1 MKKTL
6 LAVVIGAF
14 IVVGCGQK
22 ELSPL
27 EIEQVSNLKSELAAT
42 EKSLSNAKLDQ
53 DKYAGGLIK
62 ALIQTRAEVLETNK
76 ALLQQRI
83 NAIESGA
90 KIDIVI
96 EGVQQNPELAKQL
109 ELEIAKA
116 EEDIKAEKKDA
127 EQYSGGLILSMK
139 LATIATQE
147 QTLAML
153 QQKYLSAKYG
163 LMINDNAET
172 VAVSKE
178 PEKDGKVNHKNESA
192 DSAPALL
199 PPENGPFGFKMGLT
213 KKNIEDMTGADVKL
227 VREEENL
234 YIVSQS
240 PKNNA
245 SFDSFGLVISPTVG
259 LCQIRAIGKDIKNN
273 SHGLQLQDKFWDLV
287 KSLESIYGTS
297 KRTDT
302 LISGSIW
309 QDPQYWM
316 TALSKDERFLSA
328 RWKKQNE
335 AMKDSDIVDIGVE
348 ARANSSSN
356 GFLFL
361 QYSFSNE
368 KDCLNEIESAK
379 KSSL

>member
-1 MKKTL
+1 
-6 LAVVIGAF
+6 
-14 IVVGCGQK
+14 
-22 ELSPL
+22 
-27 EIEQVSNLKSELAAT
+27 
-42 EKSLSNAKLDQ
+42 
-53 DKYAGGLIK
+53 
-62 ALIQTRAEVLETNK
+62 
-76 ALLQQRI
+76 
-83 NAIESGA
+83 
-90 KIDIVI
+90 
-96 EGVQQNPELAKQL
+96 
-109 ELEIAKA
+109 
-116 EEDIKAEKKDA
+116 
-127 EQYSGGLILSMK
+127 
-139 LATIATQE
+139 
-147 QTLAML
+147 
-153 QQKYLSAKYG
+153 
-163 LMINDNAET
+163 
-172 VAVSKE
+172 
-178 PEKDGKVNHKNESA
+178 
-192 DSAPALL
+192 
-199 PPENGPFGFKMGLT
+199 
-213 KKNIEDMTGADVKL
+213 MTGADVKL

-368 KDCLNEIESAK
+368 RDCLNEIESAK